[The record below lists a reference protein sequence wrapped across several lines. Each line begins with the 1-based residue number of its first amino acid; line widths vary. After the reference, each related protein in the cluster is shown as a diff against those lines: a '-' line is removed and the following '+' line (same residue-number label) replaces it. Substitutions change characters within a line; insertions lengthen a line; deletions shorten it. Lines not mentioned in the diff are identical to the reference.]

1 MIEVWLLP
9 LQDPFDLLLQ
19 PRKIL
24 VCGIPDLIEIDPEV
38 LVNKKMSHGNDIFP
52 GNLRVLVFKFCRDA
66 VCSLTG
72 YLDVVEYPDLM
83 NSSFDEGSFS
93 MIRWIASR
101 ISTSRS

>member
-19 PRKIL
+19 PGKIL

-72 YLDVVEYPDLM
+72 YLDVVESRPGEDL
-83 NSSFDEGSFS
+83 
-93 MIRWIASR
+93 
-101 ISTSRS
+101 T